1 MKTEIILALVGGGAL
16 VTGIFNVILF
26 VLQRRAAKEDKTDD
40 YKERIEAL
48 EKAQS
53 EMMEELMILTYGIRA
68 CLSGLKEQG
77 CNGPVTEA
85 FSMLDK
91 HLNKKAH
98 GG

>member
-26 VLQRRAAKEDKTDD
+26 VLQRKAAKEDKTDD
-40 YKERIEAL
+40 YEERIAAL
-48 EKAQS
+48 EKGREETS
-53 EMMEELMILTYGIRA
+53 EELMILTYGIRA

-77 CNGPVTEA
+77 CDGPVTDA
-85 FSMLDK
+85 INMIDK